1 VSRLLSLLLL
11 FISISFAVPKHVK
24 ETLKELSP
32 GIYGVFGVY
41 EQVSPKNRG
50 FISNA
55 YFIITRDG
63 VIVFDALSTYK
74 LGKELVETIQTKT
87 KKPIKY
93 LIISHYHTDHFY
105 GAKAFKEKGAI
116 IIAHPY
122 ALEYLGSDEAQRMFN
137 ARLGVLG
144 KDLMK
149 GTVQIAPDLLV
160 DKSLVILLGGE
171 RFEIHH
177 WCKAHTNGDLVLW
190 IPSRKVLI
198 SGDIVFG
205 GRVPFLGSGNSKS
218 WIECLDK
225 ILELEPE
232 VLLIG
237 HGEPLFGKENIKR
250 QVAWTKKYIQDIRSV
265 VRKLYEEGLSVE
277 EVRARANEEM
287 LKIDP
292 AYSQLPVFFD
302 VNPVNA
308 YHLYFEIERE
318 VLFESK

>member
-1 VSRLLSLLLL
+1 
-11 FISISFAVPKHVK
+11 
-24 ETLKELSP
+24 
-32 GIYGVFGVY
+32 
-41 EQVSPKNRG
+41 
-50 FISNA
+50 
-55 YFIITRDG
+55 
-63 VIVFDALSTYK
+63 
-74 LGKELVETIQTKT
+74 
-87 KKPIKY
+87 

-137 ARLGVLG
+137 ARLRLLG

-149 GTVQIAPDLLV
+149 GTVQMAPDLLV
-160 DKSLVILLGGE
+160 DKSLLILLEGE

-237 HGEPLFGKENIKR
+237 HGEPLFGKENIKK

-308 YHLYFEIERE
+308 YYLYFEIERE

>member
-1 VSRLLSLLLL
+1 M
-11 FISISFAVPKHVK
+11 
-24 ETLKELSP
+24 
-32 GIYGVFGVY
+32 
-41 EQVSPKNRG
+41 
-50 FISNA
+50 
-55 YFIITRDG
+55 
-63 VIVFDALSTYK
+63 
-74 LGKELVETIQTKT
+74 
-87 KKPIKY
+87 
-93 LIISHYHTDHFY
+93 IISHYHTDHFY

-137 ARLGVLG
+137 ARLSVLG

-171 RFEIHH
+171 RFEIYH

-237 HGEPLFGKENIKR
+237 HGEPLLE
-250 QVAWTKKYIQDIRSV
+250 
-265 VRKLYEEGLSVE
+265 RKTSRG
-277 EVRARANEEM
+277 R
-287 LKIDP
+287 
-292 AYSQLPVFFD
+292 
-302 VNPVNA
+302 
-308 YHLYFEIERE
+308 
-318 VLFESK
+318 